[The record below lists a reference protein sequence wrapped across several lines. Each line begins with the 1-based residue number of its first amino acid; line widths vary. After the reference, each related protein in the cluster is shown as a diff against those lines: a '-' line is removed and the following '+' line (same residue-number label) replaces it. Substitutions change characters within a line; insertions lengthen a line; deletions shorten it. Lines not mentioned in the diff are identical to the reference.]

1 MGGGG
6 GRQKSER
13 LPGVPC
19 HCELS
24 RAVGVT
30 SPRLCS
36 HCSIRALKK
45 KKNPHLEFLLH
56 LSSKRFKGKTKLL
69 GSVELGRVLLAPSLS
84 TCKYL
89 MNLNHVQVMELG

>member
-1 MGGGG
+1 MAQGRGGAGGGVCSG
-6 GRQKSER
+6 SHQPS
-13 LPGVPC
+13 
-19 HCELS
+19 
-24 RAVGVT
+24 AVFTPLNQG
-30 SPRLCS
+30 
-36 HCSIRALKK
+36 IK